1 MAAVHTPSSP
11 DPFEFS
17 QPPAAALA
25 QALGLPLFE
34 SPWHMSQYP
43 EGAVGR
49 WRMQRGRVGLD
60 RGYHSGPCVAAD
72 SAVLLRQAAGDRWET
87 WMSLSPF
94 EIESQELACRHAHG
108 DTVVMGLGMG
118 WTAANMALQP
128 AVRKVT
134 VVERDAEV
142 LELFDQCQVLAG
154 LPASAAS
161 KFDLV
166 QADALEWRPPMGT
179 PAIDFLFADIWLD
192 IAEPR
197 TLADVQRMQSN
208 VRAQQVYFWGQELV
222 LGALARQQ
230 AQPSDGLCWTQALS
244 PRCCSCAKGPRLCLE
259 GGGLRKNS
267 LQAVDEIVKTI
278 YINFHRGCNRSLHIQ
293 TDRPSHQD

>member
-1 MAAVHTPSSP
+1 MAAVHTPPSS
-11 DPFEFS
+11 DLSPFP
-17 QPPAAALA
+17 QPLAAALA

-34 SPWHMSQYP
+34 SPWHMPQYP

-60 RGYHSGPCVAAD
+60 RGYHSGSCVSAD
-72 SAVLLRQAAGDRWET
+72 SAVLLRQGVGDRWET

-108 DTVVMGLGMG
+108 STVVMGLGLGMG
-118 WTAANMALQP
+118 WTTANMALQP
-128 AVRKVT
+128 AVCKVT

-154 LPASAAS
+154 LPESAAS
-161 KFDLV
+161 KVDLV
-166 QADALEWRPPMGT
+166 QADALEWKPPMGA

-208 VRAQQVYFWGQELV
+208 VQAKQVYFWGQELV

-230 AQPSDGLCWTQALS
+230 AQPSDGLCWTQALEWAV
-244 PRCCSCAKGPRLCLE
+244 RGT
-259 GGGLRKNS
+259 GLPL
-267 LQAVDEIVKTI
+267 LQQPAAGHADFVARVLQWRE
-278 YINFHRGCNRSLHIQ
+278 RSAPL
-293 TDRPSHQD
+293 P

>member
-1 MAAVHTPSSP
+1 
-11 DPFEFS
+11 
-17 QPPAAALA
+17 
-25 QALGLPLFE
+25 
-34 SPWHMSQYP
+34 
-43 EGAVGR
+43 
-49 WRMQRGRVGLD
+49 
-60 RGYHSGPCVAAD
+60 
-72 SAVLLRQAAGDRWET
+72 
-87 WMSLSPF
+87 MSLSPF

-161 KFDLV
+161 KVDLV
-166 QADALEWRPPMGT
+166 QADALEWKPPMGA

-208 VRAQQVYFWGQELV
+208 VRAKQVYFWGQELV
-222 LGALARQQ
+222 LGALAHQQ
-230 AQPSDGLCWTQALS
+230 AQPSDGLCWTQALEWAS
-244 PRCCSCAKGPRLCLE
+244 RGT
-259 GGGLRKNS
+259 GLPLLQQPAAGQADFVARVLQLRERSAS
-267 LQAVDEIVKTI
+267 L
-278 YINFHRGCNRSLHIQ
+278 
-293 TDRPSHQD
+293 P